1 MKSKQPVNERGI
13 APESLNFGKY
23 ENERESVTTERE
35 REKAGQYVA
44 QTLWQSS
51 AHTHTHTYL
60 SIYLRL
66 LMKVQP

>member
-35 REKAGQYVA
+35 RKLDSMLPRLFGKAQ
-44 QTLWQSS
+44 
-51 AHTHTHTYL
+51 HTHTYL